1 MPGRGPIILSDFRQV
16 IYQSG
21 MKGGG
26 VEGIRILI
34 HSISHA
40 GGGGGEWGLRISSVF
55 CLSEL
60 GKWGGLIGKQS
71 LYERER
77 EIR

>member
-26 VEGIRILI
+26 
-34 HSISHA
+34 
-40 GGGGGEWGLRISSVF
+40 GGGDSNTHSFHQSCRGGGMGAQNQFCILSFRIGEMGWVDWQTK
-55 CLSEL
+55 LV
-60 GKWGGLIGKQS
+60 
-71 LYERER
+71 
-77 EIR
+77 

>member
-26 VEGIRILI
+26 GWRGFEYSFIPSVMP
-34 HSISHA
+34 
-40 GGGGGEWGLRISSVF
+40 GGGGMGAQNQFCILSFRIGEMGWVDWQTKLV
-55 CLSEL
+55 
-60 GKWGGLIGKQS
+60 
-71 LYERER
+71 
-77 EIR
+77 

>member
-40 GGGGGEWGLRISSVF
+40 GGGGMGAQNQFCILSFRIGEMGWVDWQTKLV
-55 CLSEL
+55 
-60 GKWGGLIGKQS
+60 
-71 LYERER
+71 
-77 EIR
+77 

>member
-26 VEGIRILI
+26 
-34 HSISHA
+34 
-40 GGGGGEWGLRISSVF
+40 GGGGDSNTHSFHQSCQGGGGNGGSESVLYSVF
-55 CLSEL
+55 PN
-60 GKWGGLIGKQS
+60 WGNGVG
-71 LYERER
+71 
-77 EIR
+77 